1 MYLISTDLKKNAWQF
16 SLSPYLSLEVST
28 FMQCSAAFIPV
39 RDFMKM
45 LFVSKIYKLR
55 SKHVNLIKWS
65 EMKPCGPRCCPSTA
79 SKLFL
84 WKPTSCIIFTPWKHL
99 SWNTFTYI
107 KRHKS
112 IKGHLCTHSHD
123 FFSSLLSIINIH
135 ITKQHTKLSC
145 KYMNWTLLLSYFS
158 GCQWAVWMLIMR
170 EVPWCSGW
178 WVCKVPNPE
187 GTSSAWPFCGPLLG
201 HSCVPQCG
209 QDHGKWPVQA
219 WQEEQGCFA
228 CLWRLR

>member
-1 MYLISTDLKKNAWQF
+1 MWATLLSIYCFKTVSVEANQLHNIHTMETSVLK
-16 SLSPYLSLEVST
+16 YV
-28 FMQCSAAFIPV
+28 
-39 RDFMKM
+39 
-45 LFVSKIYKLR
+45 
-55 SKHVNLIKWS
+55 HVHQK
-65 EMKPCGPRCCPSTA
+65 TQ
-79 SKLFL
+79 
-84 WKPTSCIIFTPWKHL
+84 
-99 SWNTFTYI
+99 
-107 KRHKS
+107 S